1 MIFIFT
7 GEQGSGKTTFLKQ
20 VLEILYR
27 KNLKVSGILAEGHW
41 ENSLRSGFEIVDIET
56 GEKTLLCNRSEDAGD
71 IAYRNFWF
79 KPGGLAFGKK
89 ILNNILAKMPDII
102 AIDEMGGFEI
112 ENGGWAENIDQ
123 ILRRCD
129 TPMIWTVRQK
139 LTEAVIQKWPL
150 NDYQIFNVETDSV
163 LSVTKAITCFI
174 LDESKKSVGKEI
186 PNGNDGNGK

>member
-71 IAYRNFWF
+71 IVYRNFWF

-89 ILNNILAKMPDII
+89 ILDNILAKMPDII

-112 ENGGWAENIDQ
+112 ENGGWAESIDQ

-163 LSVTKAITCFI
+163 LSVTEAITCFI
-174 LDESKKSVGKEI
+174 LDESEKSVGKEI

>member
-27 KNLKVSGILAEGHW
+27 QNLKVSGILAEGHW
-41 ENSLRSGFEIVDIET
+41 GNNLRSGFEIMDIET
-56 GEKTLLCNRSEDAGD
+56 GEKALLCNRLEVAGD

-89 ILNNILAKMPDII
+89 ILNNALAKMPDII
-102 AIDEMGGFEI
+102 AIDEVGGFEL
-112 ENGGWAENIDQ
+112 ENGGWAEKIDQ
-123 ILRRCD
+123 ILHCCN

-139 LTEAVIQKWPL
+139 FIETVIQKWQL
-150 NDYQIFNVETDSV
+150 KDYQIIDVKTDCAA
-163 LSVTKAITCFI
+163 SVTEAITCFI
-174 LDESKKSVGKEI
+174 LNKGKKSVGKEI
-186 PNGNDGNGK
+186 PNGNDGNSK